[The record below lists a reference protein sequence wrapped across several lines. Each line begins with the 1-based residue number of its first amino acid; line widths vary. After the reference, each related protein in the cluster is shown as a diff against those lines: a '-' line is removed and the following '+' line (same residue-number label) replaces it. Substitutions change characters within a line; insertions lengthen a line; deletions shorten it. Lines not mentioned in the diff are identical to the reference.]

1 VSGPQGWSHIAE
13 RGSLLGLRLTVGCYR
28 LFGRTLSLVLVHAIV
43 LYYFLALPRARRAS
57 RAYLRRIAAWPE
69 GAAAL
74 GRKPDTWASFLQFR
88 AFALSIFDRIVLW
101 LGREGDLAFE
111 TTGTDLCRQLLRPDR
126 GGIVVGAHLGSFD
139 ALRVLARQD
148 RLVVNALMYTRNAP
162 RINAILRQL
171 SPEARV
177 RVLEVGGSPLDA
189 VMQIRECIE
198 RGELVAILADRIEPG
213 DRGRTCRVPL
223 LGDPVEIP
231 EAPYLLAGVLDCPLF
246 FLVALRAGPG
256 RYRVFAEVLA
266 ERVVLPRDEREKRI
280 RELAAGYASR
290 LERYCVMAPYQW
302 FNFFDFWNEEGRA
315 AAPDQRAN
323 L

>member
-1 VSGPQGWSHIAE
+1 VSGPHGWSQIAE
-13 RGSLLGLRLTVGCYR
+13 RGSLLGLRITVACYR
-28 LFGRTLSLVLVHAIV
+28 LFGRTLSLILVHAIV

-57 RAYLRRIAAWPE
+57 RAYLRRIAAHPD

-74 GRKPDTWASFLQFR
+74 GRPPDTLASFLQFR

-111 TTGTDLCRQLLRPDR
+111 AIGTEHCRRLLRPDR

-139 ALRVLARQD
+139 ALRALARQD

-162 RINAILRQL
+162 RINAILREL

-177 RVLEVGGSPLDA
+177 RVIEVGAHPLDS

-198 RGELVAILADRIEPG
+198 RGELVAILADRVEPS

-223 LGDPVEIP
+223 LGGLVEIP
-231 EAPYLLAGVLDCPLF
+231 EAPWLLAGVLGCPLF
-246 FLVALRAGPG
+246 FLVALRSGPG
-256 RYRVFAEVLA
+256 RYQVFAEVLA
-266 ERVVLPRDEREKRI
+266 EQVTLPRDEREKRI

-290 LERYCVMAPYQW
+290 LEHYCVSAPYQW
-302 FNFFDFWNEEGRA
+302 FNFFDYWGDEVGGARERQA
-315 AAPDQRAN
+315 KR
-323 L
+323 